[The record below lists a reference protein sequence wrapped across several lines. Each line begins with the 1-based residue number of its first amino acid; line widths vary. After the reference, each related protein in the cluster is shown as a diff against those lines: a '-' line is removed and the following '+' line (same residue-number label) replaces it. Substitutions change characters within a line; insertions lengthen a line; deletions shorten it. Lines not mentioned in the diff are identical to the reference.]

1 VIYDPYGSQLA
12 PDFDVSGDGVIS
24 IKAADVWLTCRY
36 GTSPL
41 IRIWIGKQQGLV
53 NVLFFGLYELYI
65 CFAGLCG
72 KIGHLPTPEQLE
84 IKKVRV

>member
-1 VIYDPYGSQLA
+1 MIYDPYGSQLA

-41 IRIWIGKQQGLV
+41 IRIWIV
-53 NVLFFGLYELYI
+53 NSRGWQMSCFWDYMSYIFFN
-65 CFAGLCG
+65 GLCG
-72 KIGHLPTPEQLE
+72 KIEHLPTPEQLE
-84 IKKVRV
+84 IK